1 MNNLKKTLYIL
12 SFLLLNCCAT
22 TPVNSKTK
30 TPPTKSFVKILHT
43 ISISSCQEDYKQGCP
58 IGAYSRSGSG
68 MAIQVEKNLMTVVT
82 AGHVCDAQPDLKKI
96 NKYSQTTNVIDFH
109 GRIHQAWRIHHTFVD
124 GTGSGDHCLLWVPTL
139 EAPQVRVA
147 IKPPTTGERVRYL
160 GAPLGV
166 YHYPTV
172 AIFEGIFSGIV
183 DASSSLVT
191 FPAIGGASGSA
202 VLNEKGKVIGIL
214 FASTERFHHLTLITN
229 YKSFLL
235 FIKQSR
241 KIINNKSFNQ

>member
-1 MNNLKKTLYIL
+1 MSNLKKIIYVL
-12 SFLLLNCCAT
+12 SFSLLNCCAT

-30 TPPTKSFVKILHT
+30 PPPTKSFVKILHT
-43 ISISSCQEDYKQGCP
+43 INISSCKEKFKEKCP
-58 IGAYSRSGSG
+58 IGEYSRSGSG
-68 MAIQVEKNLMTVVT
+68 MAIFLEKNKMTVVT
-82 AGHVCDAQPDLKKI
+82 AGHVCDAQPDPNKI
-96 NKYSQTTNVIDFH
+96 DKFTQVTNVIDFN
-109 GRIHQAWRIHHTFVD
+109 GRIHQAWKVHHSFLD
-124 GTGSGDHCLLWVPTL
+124 GVGSSDHCLLWVPTL
-139 EAPQVRVA
+139 EVPKIKVA
-147 IKPPTTGERVRYL
+147 QKTPTAGERVRYL

-202 VLNEKGKVIGIL
+202 VLNTDGEIIGIL

-229 YKSFLL
+229 HKSFLL
-235 FIKQSR
+235 FISKAKNKLKQ
-241 KIINNKSFNQ
+241 FDQ